1 MSHRIEQLSLFNE
14 SNDSKKLDSVLIF
27 DLSND
32 IKEKL
37 DNYSIEQYVKDV
49 EKIGLSATWD
59 NICSYILQ
67 FGEKNE
73 LINISNFGEMY
84 EIGLATED
92 KIKKKKSG
100 QYYTPDD
107 VALVMSQWLDK
118 CDGDNVCDVACGT
131 GKLILTYLDYI
142 GKRKALNILKNGRL
156 YLYDYDRVAL
166 KVCKTSLLVK
176 YGQDLC
182 DSIHDVYCDFLDKNV
197 VLPENCKTISNPP
210 YAAMQDISNNWIL
223 TDVIRESHEWYS
235 SFMDKIFSQSIST
248 VIITPYSFV
257 SGNKFYSLRKEMC
270 ELGNGF
276 VVVFDNVPGN
286 IFCGRKHGIFNTD
299 TANSVRAAITVLKT
313 SNTKKGFRISPMI
326 RFKNEERRELLKC
339 EILESTINDDVQI
352 VNDKNKSFKKVSK
365 ELKHVYDNW
374 INSSTLT
381 VKDLIS
387 KKQNDYMIDMPN
399 TCRYNT
405 TASSTKL
412 SRGGSITFYVNNE
425 DEYYFLYCFI
435 NSSFT
440 YWWWRIYDGGIT
452 YPSSLLN
459 SMPVPFNKLTQKDK
473 EEFKEI
479 AKEMIS
485 KEKDYISTKVNA
497 GVVQENIKFPDKYKN
512 LINSKILHILECN
525 DEPSIFDQ
533 VHANKFFIECEDSDG
548 IK

>member
-1 MSHRIEQLSLFNE
+1 MSHIIEQLSLFNE
-14 SNDSKKLDSVLIF
+14 SNDSKKLNSVLIF
-27 DLSND
+27 ELSKD
-32 IKEKL
+32 MKEKL

-142 GKRKALNILKNGRL
+142 GKRKALNLLKNGRL

-235 SFMDKIFSQSIST
+235 SFMDKIFSQSKST

-257 SGNKFYSLRKEMC
+257 SGNKFYSLRKKMC

-286 IFCGRKHGIFNTD
+286 IFCGRKHGIFNTN

-326 RFKNEERRELLKC
+326 RFKNEERKELLKC